1 MQSIRP
7 ERHIGTSCPDCRSSR
22 SHRLGT
28 ADHRG
33 SAELGGDLGQ
43 DQGEQHDQPR
53 LSRRCPAVF
62 LPGRCRCGRRLF
74 VDLCTKIADQVKSEL
89 KLEKLTLNWVPVTA
103 EDRFSA
109 VQQGKVDLLCGADS
123 TTLTRRKDVSFSIP
137 ILPSGIGAVLRAGHP
152 VLREVLSD
160 VTPSRPIWRGSPAR
174 TLIEAQT
181 FAVIAGTT
189 SEKVL
194 TDRINKFEITA
205 TVIKVDSY
213 DAGIRAVLDG
223 TANVFFGDRLIL
235 LDAVKRSPLQGD
247 LVVLDRLF
255 TNEPHRPRVRARRRG
270 LPAPGGP
277 KLEPGLCV
285 RRVPGPLPEMARS
298 ARRDGQ
304 GLFPGERA
312 CRTSGRCRELK
323 QAVWAFRPMKPAGSD

>member
-1 MQSIRP
+1 MPVRPPVIRSI
-7 ERHIGTSCPDCRSSR
+7 
-22 SHRLGT
+22 
-28 ADHRG
+28 
-33 SAELGGDLGQ
+33 SAQ
-43 DQGEQHDQPR
+43 
-53 LSRRCPAVF
+53 
-62 LPGRCRCGRRLF
+62 
-74 VDLCTKIADQVKSEL
+74 KIADQVKSEL
-89 KLEKLTLNWVPVTA
+89 KLEKLTINWVPVTA

-194 TDRINKFEITA
+194 TDRINKFDLTV

-255 TNEPHRPRVRARRRG
+255 TNEPIALAFARGDEDFRLLVDRSLSQVFASGEFPALYQKWLGAPDETAKAFFRG
-270 LPAPGGP
+270 SALP
-277 KLEPGLCV
+277 
-285 RRVPGPLPEMARS
+285 
-298 ARRDGQ
+298 D
-304 GLFPGERA
+304 
-312 CRTSGRCRELK
+312 
-323 QAVWAFRPMKPAGSD
+323 

>member
-7 ERHIGTSCPDCRSSR
+7 ERHMGHRARIAGAVAAIALALPIIAAAPSSAATLDKIKE
-22 SHRLGT
+22 SSTINLGYR
-28 ADHRG
+28 ADARPFSFRDDAG
-33 SAELGGDLGQ
+33 AAAGYS
-43 DQGEQHDQPR
+43 
-53 LSRRCPAVF
+53 
-62 LPGRCRCGRRLF
+62 

-160 VTPSRPIWRGSPAR
+160 VTPSQPIWRGSPAR

-194 TDRINKFEITA
+194 TDQINTFELTA
-205 TVIKVDSY
+205 NVIKVDSY

-255 TNEPHRPRVRARRRG
+255 TNEPIALAFARGDEDFRLLVDRSLSQVFASG
-270 LPAPGGP
+270 EFPALYQKWLGAPDETAKAFFRESALP
-277 KLEPGLCV
+277 
-285 RRVPGPLPEMARS
+285 
-298 ARRDGQ
+298 D
-304 GLFPGERA
+304 
-312 CRTSGRCRELK
+312 
-323 QAVWAFRPMKPAGSD
+323 